1 MGDEHSVHA
10 ALHAIVQHYN
20 QPVHVVEER
29 PPYFDPLLGHPPQ
42 IPPVIQ
48 LWIDRLI
55 LHEPENIV
63 QWIHGYITMVRSI
76 LIQSQPSTGSV
87 AVLQYFELIFSKWLD
102 YDRKIHEK
110 LSVKPTDLAIL
121 SRTLEVLAS
130 DITLLTAPDEIKLS
144 LYHRSNIVLPTLM
157 RLIYHILGILLDY
170 EAVQLDQKALLRCF
184 VSLLAF
190 DPCRIDPPFVASSL
204 LQPKKLQALC
214 SYSPPDQG
222 ADDVD
227 DEFLSLKSVDWT
239 SVSLDGTLWND
250 PVVGVASRAA
260 DAVWKRLSVLC
271 VDDENPNVV
280 VKDDSKTEAPHQGE
294 TRRKMQSRILH
305 STLVGVERVSEAVRA
320 HFFGRD
326 MVLWDSEQRVS
337 TRVMLGR
344 TVETTEPVVKEKAY
358 KLVPSRVHV
367 FASFI
372 SLLGQ
377 QDKYST
383 REVLV
388 QVLPVCFELIEAS
401 SVRHMAIGSTCL
413 IHLLETIG
421 VGDSVWDEFVG
432 NALPVLDMAFKTN
445 REGPMLLL
453 VGRAQC
459 LLFEAMG
466 EGNKERRQATL
477 QWLTALNQ
485 TAHRS
490 VSEMICWE
498 LLIAGVV
505 PLLQQH
511 ANLPDADAMEL
522 GRLGLSTLLPLVAG
536 DFVDS
541 KTQKAAL
548 VALINLMMGAYP
560 IIPHH
565 GGKIMSTLLI
575 AAARA
580 SSNEDGDMSY
590 LYLIVVHAAAVAM
603 ALCVT
608 NKRAGEVV
616 EDIISASDSFQPR
629 LVRAAREVR
638 ERADRYLDK
647 GNAATEPSEQ
657 GNSCSS
663 PDTFEAPN

>member
-1 MGDEHSVHA
+1 MGDEQSVYA
-10 ALHAIVQHYN
+10 SLDAIAQHYN

-29 PPYFDPLLGHPPQ
+29 PPYFDSLLGHPPQ

-55 LHEPENIV
+55 LHEPEDIV
-63 QWIHGYITMVRSI
+63 QWIHGYVTMVRSI

-87 AVLQYFELIFSKWLD
+87 AVLQYFELIFSQWLD
-102 YDRKIHEK
+102 HCRKSQEK
-110 LSVKPTDLAIL
+110 PFVKLTDLPIL

-144 LYHRSNIVLPTLM
+144 LYQRSNIVLPTLL

-170 EAVQLDQKALLRCF
+170 EAVQHDQNALLRCF

-190 DPCRIDPPFVASSL
+190 DPCRIDPPFVAASL
-204 LQPKKLQALC
+204 LHPKKLQAVC
-214 SYSPPDQG
+214 SYPPPNQD

-227 DEFLSLKSVDWT
+227 ETFLSLESVDWT
-239 SVSLDGTLWND
+239 SVTLDGTLWND

-260 DAVWKRLSVLC
+260 VAVWNRLSVLC
-271 VDDENPNVV
+271 VDEETLSVV
-280 VKDDSKTEAPHQGE
+280 VEDDSKIEAPYKGE
-294 TRRKMQSRILH
+294 TRRKTQSRVLH
-305 STLVGVERVSEAVRA
+305 STLLGVERVSEAMRA

-326 MVLWDSEQRVS
+326 MVLWESEQRVS

-344 TVETTEPVVKEKAY
+344 TVETTEPVVKEKPY
-358 KLVPSRVHV
+358 KLVPSRIHV

-372 SLLGQ
+372 SLLAQ
-377 QDKYST
+377 QDNDST
-383 REVLV
+383 REVLA
-388 QVLPVCFELIEAS
+388 QVLPVCFELIDAS
-401 SVRHMAIGSTCL
+401 SVRHMAIGATCL

-421 VGDSVWDEFVG
+421 VGNSIWDEFVG
-432 NALPVLDMAFKTN
+432 NALSVLNMAFKTN
-445 REGPMLLL
+445 REGPILLL
-453 VGRAQC
+453 VGRSQC

-511 ANLPDADAMEL
+511 ANLPNADAMEL
-522 GRLGLSTLLPLVAG
+522 GRFGLSTLLPLVAG
-536 DFVDS
+536 DFVDL

-565 GGKIMSTLLI
+565 GGKIMSTLL
-575 AAARA
+575 ATAARA
-580 SSNEDGDMSY
+580 SSNEVGDMSDIY
-590 LYLIVVHAAAVAM
+590 DIVVHTAAVAM
-603 ALCVT
+603 ALCGT
-608 NKRAGEVV
+608 NKVIEN
-616 EDIISASDSFQPR
+616 IISASDSFQSR
-629 LVRAAREVR
+629 LVQAAREVR
-638 ERADRYLDK
+638 ERADRYLE
-647 GNAATEPSEQ
+647 GENMATQPFEQ
-657 GNSCSS
+657 
-663 PDTFEAPN
+663 

>member
-10 ALHAIVQHYN
+10 ALDAIVQHYN

-55 LHEPENIV
+55 LHEPEDIV
-63 QWIHGYITMVRSI
+63 QWIHGYVTMVRPI
-76 LIQSQPSTGSV
+76 LIQSQPSSGSV
-87 AVLQYFELIFSKWLD
+87 AVLQYFELLFSQWLD
-102 YDRKIHEK
+102 HDRKNQGK

-144 LYHRSNIVLPTLM
+144 LYQRSNIVLPTLM

-170 EAVQLDQKALLRCF
+170 EAVQLDQNALLRCF

-190 DPCRIDPPFVASSL
+190 DPKRIDPPFVAPSL
-204 LQPKKLQALC
+204 LQPKNLQVVC

-222 ADDVD
+222 ADKAD
-227 DEFLSLKSVDWT
+227 DKFLSLESVDWT
-239 SVSLDGTLWND
+239 AVTLDGTLWND

-260 DAVWKRLSVLC
+260 VAVWKRLSVLC
-271 VDDENPNVV
+271 VDEETLNVV
-280 VKDDSKTEAPHQGE
+280 VEDDSKIEAPHKSE
-294 TRRKMQSRILH
+294 ARRKMQSRVLH
-305 STLVGVERVSEAVRA
+305 SALLGVERVSEAARA

-326 MVLWDSEQRVS
+326 MVLWESEQRVS

-344 TVETTEPVVKEKAY
+344 TVETTEPVVKEKSY
-358 KLVPSRVHV
+358 KIVPSRAHV

-377 QDKYST
+377 QDNDLT

-388 QVLPVCFELIEAS
+388 QVLPVCFELIDAS
-401 SVRHMAIGSTCL
+401 NVRHMAIGATCL

-421 VGDSVWDEFVG
+421 VGNSVWDEFVG
-432 NALPVLDMAFKTN
+432 NALSVLNMAFKTN
-445 REGPMLLL
+445 REGPILLL

-459 LLFEAMG
+459 LLFETTG
-466 EGNKERRQATL
+466 EGNKERRQTTL
-477 QWLTALNQ
+477 QWLTVLNQ

-490 VSEMICWE
+490 ASEMICWE
-498 LLIAGVV
+498 LLIAGII

-511 ANLPDADAMEL
+511 ANLPNADAMEL

-565 GGKIMSTLLI
+565 GGKIMSTLLA

-580 SSNEDGDMSY
+580 SSNDGGDMSD
-590 LYLIVVHAAAVAM
+590 LYDIVVHAAAVAM
-603 ALCVT
+603 ALCAT
-608 NKRAGEVV
+608 NKSNGEVIENEV
-616 EDIISASDSFQPR
+616 IENIISASDSFQPR
-629 LVRAAREVR
+629 LVQAAREVR
-638 ERADRYLDK
+638 ERADRYLDG
-647 GNAATEPSEQ
+647 GNAAT
-657 GNSCSS
+657 
-663 PDTFEAPN
+663 

>member
-1 MGDEHSVHA
+1 MGDEYSVHA
-10 ALHAIVQHYN
+10 ALDAILQHYN

-29 PPYFDPLLGHPPQ
+29 PPYFDPLLGQPPQ
-42 IPPVIQ
+42 IPPVTQ

-55 LHEPENIV
+55 LHEQEDIV
-63 QWIHGYITMVRSI
+63 QWIHGYVTMVRSI

-87 AVLQYFELIFSKWLD
+87 AVLQCYELTFSQWLD
-102 YDRKIHEK
+102 HGQKSQEK

-130 DITLLTAPDEIKLS
+130 DITLLTAPGQIKLS
-144 LYHRSNIVLPTLM
+144 LYQRSNIVLPTLM
-157 RLIYHILGILLDY
+157 RLIYHVLGILLDY
-170 EAVQLDQKALLRCF
+170 EAVQLDQNALLRCF

-190 DPCRIDPPFVASSL
+190 DPCRIDPLLVAPSL
-204 LQPKKLQALC
+204 LHPKKLQAVC
-214 SYSPPDQG
+214 SYSPPNQG
-222 ADDVD
+222 ADEVD
-227 DEFLSLKSVDWT
+227 DKFLSLESVDWT
-239 SVSLDGTLWND
+239 SVTLDGTLWND

-260 DAVWKRLSVLC
+260 GAAWKRLSVLC
-271 VDDENPNVV
+271 IDEETLNVFV
-280 VKDDSKTEAPHQGE
+280 EDDSKIETPHKGEA
-294 TRRKMQSRILH
+294 RRKMQCRVLH
-305 STLVGVERVSEAVRA
+305 STLLGAERVSEAVRA

-326 MVLWDSEQRVS
+326 MVLWESEQRVS

-344 TVETTEPVVKEKAY
+344 TVETIEPVVKEKSY
-358 KLVPSRVHV
+358 KLVPSRAHV

-377 QDKYST
+377 QANDST

-388 QVLPVCFELIEAS
+388 QVLPVCFELIDAS
-401 SVRHMAIGSTCL
+401 SVHHMAIGATCL

-421 VGDSVWDEFVG
+421 VGNSVWDEFVG
-432 NALPVLDMAFKTN
+432 NALSVLNMAFTTN
-445 REGPMLLL
+445 REGPILLL

-459 LLFEAMG
+459 LLFEATS
-466 EGNKERRQATL
+466 EGNKERRQTTL
-477 QWLTALNQ
+477 QWLTVLNQ

-490 VSEMICWE
+490 ASEMICWE
-498 LLIAGVV
+498 LLIAGVI

-511 ANLPDADAMEL
+511 ANLPNADAMEL

-565 GGKIMSTLLI
+565 GGKIMSTLL
-575 AAARA
+575 AAAA
-580 SSNEDGDMSY
+580 SSSSNEDGDMSD
-590 LYLIVVHAAAVAM
+590 LYDIVVHAAAVAM

-608 NKRAGEVV
+608 NKRAREVI
-616 EDIISASDSFQPR
+616 EGIISASDSFQPR
-629 LVRAAREVR
+629 LVQAAREVR
-638 ERADRYLDK
+638 ERADQYIAG
-647 GNAATEPSEQ
+647 GNAATQPFEQ
-657 GNSCSS
+657 GHHYSS
-663 PDTFEAPN
+663 NTFRVPD